1 MRLMTSFLA
10 LCVLAVL
17 PALGGCATGRSE
29 SDALS
34 EHNAWVTKGAEALAL
49 RTDANSRLARA
60 LAPLPLPFSDD
71 YSDPAWIPV
80 ISVDRAD
87 VDRLDAAAAHAPES
101 RPILA
106 FRLLGCL
113 AIEDCDASAAA
124 ESLARVDP
132 GNALALIPR
141 LRTALQS
148 EDEAAVDAAL
158 EALGPQPDF
167 RTYSNAAAV
176 IAVDAFISATD
187 AGKSRR
193 NAELEAITWLSGVI
207 GRQSV
212 YLFEAFTDVTKACR
226 GSLSARRHAA
236 CVQARALLMGSDS
249 LIVQMAAVGQ
259 ANRNAAAGS
268 AEAAMALELR
278 RRFDWESESLMSV
291 YTPKVRPKEVLLWS
305 KQQLAAM
312 RTHARESDSRRAV
325 LIAMHVSPDP
335 PADWQ
340 SKRRLESGNS
350 GPD

>member
-1 MRLMTSFLA
+1 MRFMQCCPG
-10 LCVLAVL
+10 LCALAVL
-17 PALGGCATGRSE
+17 IALSGCATTRSE
-29 SDALS
+29 SDNLA

-49 RTDANSRLARA
+49 RTDAYSRLARA
-60 LAPLPLPFSDD
+60 LAPLPLPMVDD
-71 YSDPAWIPV
+71 YSDPAWTRFNSIN
-80 ISVDRAD
+80 RTD
-87 VDRLDAAAAHAPES
+87 VDRLDAAAAQAPEN
-101 RPILA
+101 RAIAA

-113 AIEDCDASAAA
+113 AIEDCGASAAA

-132 GNALALIPR
+132 GNALALVPQ

-176 IAVDAFISATD
+176 IAVDAFISATH

-236 CVQARALLMGSDS
+236 CVKARALLMGSDS

-291 YTPKVRPKEVLLWS
+291 YTPKVRPKQVLLWS
-305 KQQLAAM
+305 KQQLDAM

-335 PADWQ
+335 PDDWKP
-340 SKRRLESGNS
+340 KRRLAIGSG
-350 GPD
+350 GPN